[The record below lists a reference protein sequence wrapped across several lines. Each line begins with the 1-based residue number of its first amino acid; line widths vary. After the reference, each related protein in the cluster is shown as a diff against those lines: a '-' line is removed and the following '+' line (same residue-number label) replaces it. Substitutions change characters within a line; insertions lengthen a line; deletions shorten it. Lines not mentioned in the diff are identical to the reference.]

1 MDYVV
6 NPWIFYV
13 INLLNNIACGT
24 IALFVAFLILGCGLI
39 LILAWIADEGSSKED
54 KQVVIKWLKRVVI
67 AEVIIGLI
75 MCITPSKETMY
86 QMLVAKLATYDNLQ
100 LAGNTIQ
107 EAFDYIINSISTL
120 ASNT

>member
-1 MDYVV
+1 
-6 NPWIFYV
+6 
-13 INLLNNIACGT
+13 
-24 IALFVAFLILGCGLI
+24 
-39 LILAWIADEGSSKED
+39 
-54 KQVVIKWLKRVVI
+54 
-67 AEVIIGLI
+67 
-75 MCITPSKETMY
+75 MY

>member
-1 MDYVV
+1 
-6 NPWIFYV
+6 
-13 INLLNNIACGT
+13 LLDNIADGT
-24 IALFVAFLILGCGLI
+24 MALFAAFLILGCVLI
-39 LILAWIADEGSSKED
+39 LTLVWIEEEGSSKED
-54 KQVVIKWLKRVVI
+54 KQTVIKWLKRVVI
-67 AEVIIGLI
+67 AEAVIGLI